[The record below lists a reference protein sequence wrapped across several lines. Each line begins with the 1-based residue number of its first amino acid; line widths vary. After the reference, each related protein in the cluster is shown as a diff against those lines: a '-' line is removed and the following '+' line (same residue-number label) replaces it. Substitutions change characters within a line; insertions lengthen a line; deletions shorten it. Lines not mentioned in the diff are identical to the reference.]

1 MSTRPRSEALTLPLA
16 HYSADIR
23 TILRTSPLQRGEEE
37 AVDLTHPIRA
47 AIPSLDGPVL
57 EVLARTTRPLT
68 GREVHRLVGV
78 GSENGV
84 RAVLTRL
91 ASQGVVLAEARAK
104 AVFYTLNREHLAASA
119 IESLA
124 NLRNALVE
132 RLRSSIA
139 AWNEAPA
146 HASLFGSVARD
157 DGSVDSDVD
166 LLLVRAT
173 RVMAT
178 KAGWLSQM
186 DRLARD
192 VHAWTGNHLQIY
204 ELSRREL
211 SRHVTAREPIVES
224 WRRDAI
230 TLYGP
235 DLTQL
240 LRRLA

>member
-1 MSTRPRSEALTLPLA
+1 M
-16 HYSADIR
+16 
-23 TILRTSPLQRGEEE
+23 
-37 AVDLTHPIRA
+37 DLTHPISA

-68 GREVHRLVGV
+68 GREVHRLAGV

-91 ASQGVVLAEARAK
+91 SSQGLVVADARAS
-104 AVFYTLNREHLAASA
+104 AVFYVLNREHLAAPA

-124 NLRNALVE
+124 TLRTALVE
-132 RLRSSIA
+132 RLRSAIQVWDIA
-139 AWNEAPA
+139 PT
-146 HASLFGSVARD
+146 HASLFGSVAR
-157 DGSVDSDVD
+157 GGGGVESDVD
-166 LLLVRAT
+166 LLLIRPG
-173 RVMAT
+173 RVAPDA
-178 KAGWLSQM
+178 AGWLAQT

-192 VHAWTGNHLQIY
+192 IHAWTGNHCQVY

-211 SRHVTAREPIVES
+211 AHHVTAREPIVES

-230 TLYGP
+230 TVFGP